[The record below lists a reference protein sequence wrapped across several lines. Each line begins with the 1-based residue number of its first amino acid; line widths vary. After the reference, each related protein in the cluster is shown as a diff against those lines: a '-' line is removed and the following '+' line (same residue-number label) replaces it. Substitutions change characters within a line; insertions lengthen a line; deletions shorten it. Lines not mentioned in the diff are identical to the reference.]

1 MKDKFSCDQCDY
13 VPTQR
18 NSNSKKSHFLKE
30 KGAAKSRFLDSGV
43 AVTPPPMD
51 QMTSNFTCE
60 DLLGCTFD
68 FCQGCVSSTKCKPV
82 LASKCNWP
90 LYRSC
95 DLDLNNVPP
104 IRSSNG

>member
-51 QMTSNFTCE
+51 QMTSNFACK
-60 DLLGCTFD
+60 DLLGGTFD
-68 FCQGCVSSTKCKPV
+68 FCISQGC
-82 LASKCNWP
+82 LQRANLFWP
-90 LYRSC
+90 PSVIGLYIGHVT
-95 DLDLNNVPP
+95 LT
-104 IRSSNG
+104 